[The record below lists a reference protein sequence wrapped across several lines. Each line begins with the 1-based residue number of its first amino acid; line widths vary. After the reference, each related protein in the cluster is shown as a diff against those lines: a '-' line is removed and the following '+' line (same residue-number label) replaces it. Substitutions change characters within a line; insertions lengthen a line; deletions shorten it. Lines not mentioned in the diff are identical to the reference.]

1 MTVNMVTV
9 NINIDGSAAD
19 TAGPEGNYIFSPA
32 GVMWPD
38 LSGNPITP
46 MVQHSNLLTT
56 GPANGQPGTATAS
69 VSLVA
74 SDNFAAGVLTWDVI
88 INVRG
93 MPTINVSNVPVNF
106 ANGATQSIWT
116 ILQSVGWTPIAQP

>member
-9 NINIDGSAAD
+9 TINIDGSPAD
-19 TAGPEGNYIFSPA
+19 TAGPEGNYVFSPA

-38 LSGNPITP
+38 LSGNPLTP
-46 MVQHSNLLTT
+46 MVVHATLTT
-56 GPANGQPGTATAS
+56 TLVPPLATAS
-69 VSLVA
+69 VQLVA

-93 MPTINVSNVPVNF
+93 MPTINVANVPVNF
-106 ANGATQSIWT
+106 ASGATQSIWT
-116 ILQSVGWTPIAQP
+116 ILQTAGWTPTVQP